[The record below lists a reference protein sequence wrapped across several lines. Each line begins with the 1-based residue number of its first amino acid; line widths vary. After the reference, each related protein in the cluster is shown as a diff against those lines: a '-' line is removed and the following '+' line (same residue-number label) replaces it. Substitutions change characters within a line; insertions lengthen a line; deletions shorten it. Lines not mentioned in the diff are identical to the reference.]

1 MKQELMMETVEM
13 LDKCKEK
20 LGVSSDYALAKE
32 LDIRQARLTSYRKGR
47 EHPDVYVCFR
57 IAEILGES
65 PSSIIAQV
73 EAKNAKN
80 ENKALYFKRFF
91 SMAVLWI
98 SLVLVLPGFTGSY
111 GTAYAA
117 GNTLETPAVIDFTP
131 HYAKY
136 AKDG

>member
-1 MKQELMMETVEM
+1 METVEM

-57 IAEILGES
+57 MAEILGES

-80 ENKALYFKRFF
+80 ESKRLYFNKFF
-91 SMAVLWI
+91 TTAALWI
-98 SLVLVLPGFTGSY
+98 TLAGASAISIGFSDS
-111 GTAYAA
+111 AYAA
-117 GNTLETPAVIDFTP
+117 GNSAETRANTDVTT
-131 HYAKY
+131 HYTK
-136 AKDG
+136 